1 MMSTYVVSQSTSP
14 VCRWNSALA
23 FSYLGHCTIACLLVS
38 TSPWQL
44 LCVHS
49 PALHIQC
56 VCCGAQTM
64 LCNAWRTQHISLHR
78 PCQRNKHSA
87 LRHWHTTCL
96 CTVANPRHTFA
107 MLATPASVS
116 AVNLGPFESNDHA
129 NTAVLRVTAPLAQW
143 HCLRLPA
150 LPRKAAHLRLTT
162 QHAACHKASWL
173 RQNHANWSRAG
184 CGKCRVVC
192 RWRPSG
198 ACTGLCCWRDHS
210 IQTGPDLPRRMAKQG
225 MEGLPTVGNV

>member
-1 MMSTYVVSQSTSP
+1 MFCHSQHSLDIFYSRQPFHTLFCHTQPMLSK
-14 VCRWNSALA
+14 
-23 FSYLGHCTIACLLVS
+23 ACAPQHVLII
-38 TSPWQL
+38 
-44 LCVHS
+44 CAG
-49 PALHIQC
+49 ALHIQC

-64 LCNAWRTQHISLHR
+64 LCNAWRTQHISLHC

-87 LRHWHTTCL
+87 LRHWRTTCL

-116 AVNLGPFESNDHA
+116 AANLGPFESNVHA
-129 NTAVLRVTAPLAQW
+129 NTAILRVTAPLAQW

-150 LPRKAAHLRLTT
+150 LPRKAAPLRLTT

-198 ACTGLCCWRDHS
+198 ACTGHHR
-210 IQTGPDLPRRMAKQG
+210 
-225 MEGLPTVGNV
+225 